1 MSMFSKNNLKFILIL
16 GIGFLWCSSLY
27 LTQEQ
32 HLLNYLSAS
41 NTNIVDM
48 LYASLSMALGIIL
61 FCIMYKKNMNV
72 KKIYILF
79 LSLTILLSIVF
90 FLISSSVALSIILC
104 LTCLLGA
111 AGFGAGYHFSLV
123 ANYVDKKYRGRVFA
137 IGYAIGTIGTFL
149 LSLIPSNI
157 FKTSISL
164 TFYIPLILIN
174 IYLISTFGN
183 LKIVKSEVQSREYKK
198 YVYVIVSLVFLM
210 AIVTSFSSNI
220 FAVTNIN
227 MNTGFAYPRLYYSIG
242 LIIAG
247 FIADKKQ
254 EYLEVS
260 TIVSLFFPLIAILL
274 LKENVSALI
283 ISSLNYVFIAFFVVF
298 RTTTFMKLKD
308 NKLYLAG
315 IGLAISRIVEGLLVL
330 ANHYYEFNYMF
341 LVISSMFILSI
352 ILTIYILFYHKNFEK
367 SENEII
373 DEIKVRYK
381 LSTQET
387 KVLELLIKDYTNQEM
402 ADKLFLSI
410 NTIRN
415 HVASIYKKTNMKKAG
430 LKEIC
435 VLKTI

>member
-32 HLLNYLSAS
+32 HLLNYLSVS

-157 FKTSISL
+157 
-164 TFYIPLILIN
+164 
-174 IYLISTFGN
+174 
-183 LKIVKSEVQSREYKK
+183 
-198 YVYVIVSLVFLM
+198 
-210 AIVTSFSSNI
+210 
-220 FAVTNIN
+220 
-227 MNTGFAYPRLYYSIG
+227 
-242 LIIAG
+242 
-247 FIADKKQ
+247 
-254 EYLEVS
+254 
-260 TIVSLFFPLIAILL
+260 
-274 LKENVSALI
+274 
-283 ISSLNYVFIAFFVVF
+283 
-298 RTTTFMKLKD
+298 
-308 NKLYLAG
+308 
-315 IGLAISRIVEGLLVL
+315 
-330 ANHYYEFNYMF
+330 
-341 LVISSMFILSI
+341 
-352 ILTIYILFYHKNFEK
+352 
-367 SENEII
+367 
-373 DEIKVRYK
+373 
-381 LSTQET
+381 
-387 KVLELLIKDYTNQEM
+387 
-402 ADKLFLSI
+402 
-410 NTIRN
+410 
-415 HVASIYKKTNMKKAG
+415 
-430 LKEIC
+430 
-435 VLKTI
+435 